1 MLKLYTVNNEYL
13 NFLYNVDKRV
23 SLKTTRPYIGIV
35 LKINDHVYFAPMSSK
50 KSKNNQMT
58 VLLNSSNAGTIKL
71 NNMIPVEMSLLNLID
86 INNQDKNYMLLL
98 QKEVIEINE
107 KEKIVLN
114 KARNLFNLV
123 ETKKNEKLL
132 SFCRDFKV
140 LEKVKDIYI
149 KSMLHEFDPYKV
161 FLIDQIKDD
170 PTGLEEVINDLK
182 EEGYSNED
190 INELLEFAQV
200 DYEIKQIKEYIR

>member
-123 ETKKNEKLL
+123 ETKQNEKLL
-132 SFCRDFKV
+132 SFCCDFKV